1 MEIFKVEVKHFNII
15 EKYIYNDF
23 KNIYIFHNNLVK
35 KKGRSSFKFIKSR
48 MAKT

>member
-1 MEIFKVEVKHFNII
+1 MEIFKVEVI
-15 EKYIYNDF
+15 EKNICNYF
-23 KNIYIFHNNLVK
+23 KKIHIFYNNLVK